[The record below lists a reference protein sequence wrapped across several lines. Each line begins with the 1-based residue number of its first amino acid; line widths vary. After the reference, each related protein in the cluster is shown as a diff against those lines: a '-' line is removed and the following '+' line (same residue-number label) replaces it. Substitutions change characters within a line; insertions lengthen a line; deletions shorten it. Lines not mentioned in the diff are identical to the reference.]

1 MTEPPTHPLLAGYP
15 VVLAIEVAWG
25 DMDAYQHV
33 NNTVYLRYAESGR
46 IAYFQTVGFRP
57 GLAAPGVG
65 PIVHSVSCR
74 YRIPVTYPDRVLVG
88 TRISAVGADR
98 LTTEFRIVST
108 RHDAVAAEG
117 TGIVVAFNY
126 DTNQKAPVP
135 AAVVDRIAAIQHP

>member
-1 MTEPPTHPLLAGYP
+1 MTGAPTHPLLAGYP
-15 VVLAIEVAWG
+15 VVLGIDVAWG

-46 IAYFQTVGFRP
+46 IACFQAIGFRP

-74 YRIPVTYPDRVLVG
+74 FRIPVTYPDRVLVG
-88 TRISAVGADR
+88 TRISALGTDR
-98 LTTEFRIVST
+98 LTTEFRIIST

-126 DTNQKAPVP
+126 QTNQKTLVP
-135 AAVVDRIAAIQHP
+135 AAVVDRIAAIQGP